1 MRTGPHA
8 IILCGLTAL
17 VFSACGLDDGTR
29 QIDLSDSYI
38 VDTDRTP
45 FG

>member
-8 IILCGLTAL
+8 IILSGLTIL
-17 VFSACGLDDGTR
+17 CFSACGLDDGTR
-29 QIDLSDSYI
+29 QIDLADSYI